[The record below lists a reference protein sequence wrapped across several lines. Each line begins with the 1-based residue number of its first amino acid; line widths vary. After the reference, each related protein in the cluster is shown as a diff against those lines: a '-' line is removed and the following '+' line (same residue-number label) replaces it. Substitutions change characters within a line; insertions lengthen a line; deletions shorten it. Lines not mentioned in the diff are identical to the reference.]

1 MPSFV
6 LSVIHVSV
14 IYAELTYAGKLTKV
28 SPYFLTS
35 TLFNVSIFSFSE
47 IQNMTVVMDKF
58 QPRGQKPG
66 LTFQL

>member
-1 MPSFV
+1 M
-6 LSVIHVSV
+6 LS
-14 IYAELTYAGKLTKV
+14 KLMLANFKKV
-28 SPYFLTS
+28 SPYFMTS